1 MDLPYTQKR
10 WCGGAGIDRVITLSD
25 HLSGEF
31 GKKYACLMKDV
42 GILRRAVFV
51 INRENK
57 VTYAAYMPAMG
68 DEPDYKAVL
77 EAAKA
82 AL

>member
-1 MDLPYTQKR
+1 
-10 WCGGAGIDRVITLSD
+10 
-25 HLSGEF
+25 
-31 GKKYACLMKDV
+31 MKDV

-68 DEPDYKAVL
+68 DEPVYNNVL